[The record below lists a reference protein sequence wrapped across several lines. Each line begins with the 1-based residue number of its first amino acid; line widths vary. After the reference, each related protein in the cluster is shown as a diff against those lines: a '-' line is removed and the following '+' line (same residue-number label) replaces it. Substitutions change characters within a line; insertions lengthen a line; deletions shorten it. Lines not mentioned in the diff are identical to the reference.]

1 MHALAIQVIMR
12 LKDSIKSAF
21 FATHSLVQVYDR
33 EPSLQ
38 PQALRC
44 LGETANPNSLADVQK
59 LVRLAI
65 MDTKNQ
71 RLAAAGGIA
80 AYLQKIPLDA
90 ASVDK

>member
-1 MHALAIQVIMR
+1 MR

-21 FATHSLVQVYDR
+21 FATHSLVQVYEK
-33 EPSLQ
+33 EPALQ

-44 LGETANPNSLADVQK
+44 LGETANQNSLADIQK

-65 MDTKNQ
+65 MDTKNP

-80 AYLQKIPLDA
+80 AQL
-90 ASVDK
+90 